1 MTDSNPMRGVMRLR
15 VLVLLAI
22 GLAAS
27 AALPL
32 RAQQAPDSLVTLHRL
47 FETSDFDADGPGQLR
62 WLPDGAGYTVLESPG
77 PGRPGRDLA
86 RYDAATGARTVLVTP
101 EQLTPPGADQ
111 PLRIAGYSLSAD
123 GSKLLVFTNTQRVWR
138 ANTRGDYW
146 VLDRT
151 AGTLRQL
158 GGTEAKPSTLMFAK
172 FSPDGGRVAYVR
184 ENNLYAEDLATGG
197 ITALTSDGS
206 RTIIN
211 GTFDWVYEEEF
222 FLRDGFRWSPDG
234 RRIAYWQLDASGV
247 RDFTLINNTDSLY
260 SFLIP
265 IQYPKAG
272 TTNSAVRIG
281 VVNAGGGATRWLDIQ
296 GDPRNIYLARL
307 EWAANSDQVVVQR
320 LNRLQNTLD
329 VLLGDAATGAAQTIL
344 TEQDSTW
351 VEVVDDMVWLKGGKS
366 FTWVSE
372 GDGWR
377 HVWTVSRD
385 GRRRR
390 LVTRGDFDVDYVVQV
405 DTTGGWLYYSASP
418 DNPTQRYLYRTRL
431 DGKGQAVRLSPAGEP
446 GTHRYSVAPGAR
458 WAVHSWSSFGVPPVV
473 TVVALPGH
481 TVVRTLADNARLKA
495 TVAALAKGS
504 ARFVRV
510 DAGTGY
516 ALDGWVMYPPGYDST
531 KRYPVLFH
539 VYGEPAGVTATD
551 DWGGEF
557 WLWHLMLTER
567 GYIVASFDNRGTPT
581 LRGRAWRK
589 SVYRKIGP
597 IASDDQAG
605 VAKAMGRWPG
615 IDSSRVGV
623 WGWSGGGSMT
633 LNLMFR
639 YPDTYFTGMAVAP
652 VPNELNYDTIYQE
665 RYMGLPDVNAEDY
678 RQGSPITF
686 ASQLKGNLLIV
697 HGTGDDNVHYQGTE
711 QLINALVAANKPF
724 SMMAYPNRSHGIY
737 EGEGTTLHLFSLL
750 TRYLEAHLEAGGH

>member
-1 MTDSNPMRGVMRLR
+1 MKII
-15 VLVLLAI
+15 VLALCTSVA
-22 GLAAS
+22 G
-27 AALPL
+27 ALP
-32 RAQQAPDSLVTLHRL
+32 AQQAADSLVTLHRL

-62 WLPDGAGYTVLESPG
+62 WLPDGTGYTMLESPG
-77 PGRPGRDLA
+77 PDKPGRDLV
-86 RYDAATGARTVLVTP
+86 RYDAATGARTILVTP

-123 GSKLLVFTNTQRVWR
+123 GTRLLVFTNTQRVWR

-146 VLDRT
+146 VLNRT

-158 GGTEAKPSTLMFAK
+158 GGSEAKPSTLMFAK

-184 ENNLYAEDLATGG
+184 ENNLYVEDLASGA
-197 ITALTSDGS
+197 ITPLTSDGS

-222 FLRDGFRWSPDG
+222 SLRDGFRWSPDG
-234 RRIAYWQLDASGV
+234 QQIAYWQLDASGV
-247 RDFTLINNTDSLY
+247 RDFSLINYTDSLY
-260 SFLIP
+260 P
-265 IQYPKAG
+265 ILTPVQYPKAG
-272 TTNSAVRIG
+272 TTNSAVKIG
-281 VVNAGGGATRWLDIQ
+281 VVGAAGGATRWLEIQ
-296 GDPRNIYLARL
+296 GDPRNTYLARL
-307 EWAANSDQVVVQR
+307 DWAANSSQVVVQR
-320 LNRLQNTLD
+320 LNRLQDTLD
-329 VLLGDAATGAAQTIL
+329 LLMADAATGVVQTIL
-344 TEQDSTW
+344 SEQDSTW

-377 HVWTVSRD
+377 HVWSISRD
-385 GRRRR
+385 GKKRK
-390 LVTRGDFDVDYVVQV
+390 LITAGDYDIDRVVQI

-431 DGKGQAVRLSPAGEP
+431 DGKGKPARLSPAAEP

-458 WAVHSWSSFGVPPVV
+458 WAVHSYSSFGVPP
-473 TVVALPGH
+473 TFEIVALPKH
-481 TVVRTLADNARLKA
+481 TVARTLADNAKLKA
-495 TVAALAKGS
+495 AVLALARGPS
-504 ARFVRV
+504 RFVRV

-516 ALDGWVMYPPGYDST
+516 SLDGWVMYPPGYDST
-531 KRYPVLFH
+531 KRYPVLYY

-551 DWGGEF
+551 AWGGEE
-557 WLWHLMLTER
+557 WLWHLMLTEQ
-567 GYIVASFDNRGTPT
+567 GYIVSSFDNRGTPS

-589 SVYRKIGP
+589 SIYRKIGP
-597 IASDDQAG
+597 IASQDQAG
-605 VAKAMGRWPG
+605 VAKAMGRWAG
-615 IDSSRVGV
+615 VDSTRYGV

-639 YPDTYFTGMAVAP
+639 YPDIYNTGMAVAP

-665 RYMGLPDVNAEDY
+665 RYMGLPKMNAEDY
-678 RQGSPITF
+678 RAGSPITY
-686 ASQLKGNLLIV
+686 ADQLKGNLLVV

-750 TRYLEAHLEAGGH
+750 TRYLETHLEAGGR

>member
-1 MTDSNPMRGVMRLR
+1 MRGMMNPCMLG
-15 VLVLLAI
+15 LLTL

-27 AALPL
+27 ATRPL
-32 RAQQAPDSLVTLHRL
+32 RAQQSPDSLVTLHRL
-47 FETSDFDADGPGQLR
+47 FETSDFDSDGPGQLR
-62 WLPDGAGYTVLESPG
+62 WLPDGQGYTMLESPG
-77 PGRPGRDLA
+77 RGRPGRDLV
-86 RYDAATGARTVLVTP
+86 RYDAATGARTVLVTVA
-101 EQLTPPGADQ
+101 QLTPAGADQ

-138 ANTRGDYW
+138 TNTRGDYW
-146 VLDRT
+146 LLDRT
-151 AGTLRQL
+151 TGTLHQL
-158 GGTEAKPSTLMFAK
+158 GGSAAKPSTLMFAK
-172 FSPDGGRVAYVR
+172 LSPDGGRVAYVR
-184 ENNLYAEDLATGG
+184 ENNLYVENLASGA
-197 ITALTSDGS
+197 ITSLTTDGS

-222 FLRDGFRWSPDG
+222 SLRDGFRWSPDG
-234 RRIAYWQLDASGV
+234 QRIAYWQLDASGV
-247 RDFTLINNTDSLY
+247 RDFDLINNTDSLY

-265 IQYPKAG
+265 VQYPKAG

-281 VVNAGGGATRWLDIQ
+281 VVGAGGGATRWMAID
-296 GDPRNIYLARL
+296 GDPRNTYLARM
-307 EWAANSDQVVVQR
+307 EWAANSSQVVVQR

-329 VLLGDAATGAAQTIL
+329 LLMADAASGAVQTVL

-372 GDGWR
+372 GDGWQ
-377 HVWTVSRD
+377 HVWAISRD
-385 GRRRR
+385 GKKRK
-390 LVTRGDFDVDYVVQV
+390 LITPGAYDVDRIFQV
-405 DTTGGWLYYSASP
+405 DTAGGWLYYSASP
-418 DNPTQRYLYRTRL
+418 DNPTQRYLYRTWL
-431 DGKGQAVRLSPAGEP
+431 NGKGKAERLSPKDQS
-446 GTHRYSVAPGAR
+446 GTHGYSIAPGAA
-458 WAVHSWSSFGVPPVV
+458 WALHVYTSFGVPP
-473 TVVALPGH
+473 TFDIVALPSH
-481 TVVRTLADNARLKA
+481 RLVRVLTNNAKLKA
-495 TVAALAKGS
+495 AVAALSRGPS
-504 ARFVRV
+504 RFVRV

-531 KRYPVLFH
+531 KRYPVLFY

-551 DWGGEF
+551 NWGGDT
-557 WLWHLMLTER
+557 WLWHLMLTQQ
-567 GYIVASFDNRGTPT
+567 GYIVASFDNRGTPS

-589 SVYRKIGP
+589 SIYRKIGP
-597 IASDDQAG
+597 IASEDQAG
-605 VAKAMGRWPG
+605 VARAMGRWPG
-615 IDSSRVGV
+615 VDSTRYGV

-639 YPDTYFTGMAVAP
+639 YPDVYNTGMAVAP

-678 RQGSPITF
+678 RLGSPITY
-686 ASQLKGNLLIV
+686 ADQLKGNLLIV

-711 QLINALVAANKPF
+711 QLINALIAANKQF

-750 TRYLEAHLEAGGH
+750 TRYLEDHLEAGGR

>member
-1 MTDSNPMRGVMRLR
+1 MVVRFRLF
-15 VLVLLAI
+15 LTAGIAIALLRPS
-22 GLAAS
+22 LA
-27 AALPL
+27 
-32 RAQQAPDSLVTLHRL
+32 AQQAPDSLVTLHRL
-47 FETSDFDADGPGQLR
+47 FETSDFDAEGPGQLR
-62 WLPDGAGYTVLESPG
+62 WLPDGAGYTILESPG
-77 PGRPGRDLA
+77 PDKPGRDLV
-86 RYDAATGARTVLVTP
+86 RYDAATGARTVLVSAA
-101 EQLTPPGADQ
+101 QLTPAGAEQ
-111 PLRIAGYSLSAD
+111 PLRIAGYALSA
-123 GSKLLVFTNTQRVWR
+123 GGQKLLIFTNTARVWR

-151 AGTLRQL
+151 AGTLHQL
-158 GGTEAKPSTLMFAK
+158 GGSSAKPSTLMFAK

-184 ENNLYAEDLATGG
+184 ENNLYVEDLASSV
-197 ITALTSDGS
+197 ITPLTTDGS

-222 FLRDGFRWSPDG
+222 SLRDGFRWSPDG
-234 RRIAYWQLDASGV
+234 QRIAYWQLDASGV
-247 RDFTLINNTDSLY
+247 RDFALINYTDSLY
-260 SFLIP
+260 P
-265 IQYPKAG
+265 ILTPVQYPKAG

-281 VVNAGGGATRWLDIQ
+281 VVGAAGGTTRWLDIQ
-296 GDPRNIYLARL
+296 GDPRNTYLARL
-307 EWAANSDQVVVQR
+307 DWAANSSQVVVQR
-320 LNRLQNTLD
+320 LNRLQDTLD
-329 VLLGDAATGAAQTIL
+329 LLMADAATGTVQTIL

-351 VEVVDDMVWLKGGKS
+351 VEVVDDMVWMKGGKS

-377 HVWTVSRD
+377 HVWSISRD
-385 GRRRR
+385 GKKRK
-390 LVTRGDFDVDYVVQV
+390 LITAGDYDIDHVVQI

-431 DGKGQAVRLSPAGEP
+431 DGKGHPARLPPASEP

-458 WAVHSWSSFGVPPVV
+458 WAVHSYSSFGVPP
-473 TVVALPGH
+473 TFEIVALPSH
-481 TVVRTLADNARLKA
+481 TVARTLADNAKLKA
-495 TVAALAKGS
+495 EVAALSRGPS
-504 ARFVRV
+504 RFVRV

-516 ALDGWVMYPPGYDST
+516 SLDGWVMYPPGYDST
-531 KRYPVLFH
+531 KRYPVLYY

-551 DWGGEF
+551 AWGGEE
-557 WLWHLMLTER
+557 WLWHVMLTEQ
-567 GYIVASFDNRGTPT
+567 GYIVSSFDNRGTPS

-589 SVYRKIGP
+589 SIYRKIGP
-597 IASDDQAG
+597 IASQDQAG
-605 VAKAMGRWPG
+605 VARAMGRWAG
-615 IDSSRVGV
+615 VDSTRYGV

-639 YPDTYFTGMAVAP
+639 YPDIYNTGMAVAP

-665 RYMGLPDVNAEDY
+665 RYMGLPEMNAEDY
-678 RQGSPITF
+678 RAGSPITY
-686 ASQLKGNLLIV
+686 ADQLKGNLLVV

-750 TRYLEAHLEAGGH
+750 TRYLETHLEAGGR